1 MNEALEI
8 SATLLGL
15 IQGVLVMLDK
25 RSNWVFY
32 SLQML
37 FLVAF
42 SFKVRLWG
50 DVLIDS
56 VYFLMGVA
64 GFILWKKGSSVD
76 SITTYSRKVRALW
89 TFAAIIATVTAYSVL
104 RGTDNPLPLL
114 DSITSVTSIIAT
126 WFMFRHK
133 LEAWI
138 VWFFN
143 DLFYIAEYFML
154 PDKAIYLICL
164 YVVWTILAVA
174 SYVNWRRLIHS
185 NNDSFP
191 SPK

>member
-50 DVLIDS
+50 DVIIDS
-56 VYFLMGVA
+56 IYFLMGIA

-76 SITTYSRKVRALW
+76 SITTYSRKARALW

-185 NNDSFP
+185 NHNPFMS
-191 SPK
+191 SK

>member
-8 SATLLGL
+8 FATLLGL

-42 SFKVRLWG
+42 SVNVRLWG

-56 VYFLMGVA
+56 IYFLMGIA

-76 SITTYSRKVRALW
+76 SITTYSRKAHVLW
-89 TFAAIIATVTAYSVL
+89 TFAAIIATVTAYAVL
-104 RGTDNPLPLL
+104 RETDNPLPLL

-154 PDKAIYLICL
+154 PDKAFCLICL

-174 SYVNWRRLIHS
+174 SYVNWLRLINS
-185 NNDSFP
+185 NHGPFLLS
-191 SPK
+191 K